1 MIKATFHSKRTGL
14 LAVFLVIVALI
25 ITLTVMNISTKA
37 EQEKRAFEELK
48 GTIHEQAAAFSY
60 IIELQYAPLET
71 LTHGLGLKTNLT
83 LDDLRALLRD
93 FVKNN
98 HITELGYADLDEHTL
113 LPNKSC
119 CERILLT
126 YLRAMFEREIL

>member
-48 GTIHEQAAAFSY
+48 GTIHEQAAA
-60 IIELQYAPLET
+60 LQS
-71 LTHGLGLKTNLT
+71 
-83 LDDLRALLRD
+83 LDMLNWMSIRCCQIKVV
-93 FVKNN
+93 VK
-98 HITELGYADLDEHTL
+98 EF
-113 LPNKSC
+113 C
-119 CERILLT
+119 
-126 YLRAMFEREIL
+126 